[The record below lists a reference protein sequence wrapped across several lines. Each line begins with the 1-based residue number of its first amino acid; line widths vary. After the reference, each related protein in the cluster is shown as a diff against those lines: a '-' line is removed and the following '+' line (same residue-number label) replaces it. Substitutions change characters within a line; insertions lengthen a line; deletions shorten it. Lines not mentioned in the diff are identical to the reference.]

1 MDGIKRTKIGD
12 EDMNIGFLLCPPNP
26 NDPTTSTAAYRR
38 VTEMIKLLSG
48 DNRITFYILTKGKWS
63 VNLPFCEV
71 VFIRSAHAITL
82 WIKTLRTLLKDQK
95 RLDVLIAYN
104 PSICTS
110 PIVFLKILRSV
121 PIVVDYV
128 DKRGISIGR
137 TRNNLRGLVGSII
150 GRVNLNVIV
159 ERLFLFTMNNWITSP
174 KYLENVI
181 KKIKKNANIL
191 FYRGTLSEQLCLD
204 EKTQSVPAIVN
215 ENTINIAY
223 MGALYPTIGVDILL
237 NAFSKLAFENIHLYI
252 TGHGPMKPILE
263 KAIKEKKISN
273 VSLIY
278 LDYDVVHKFMTKMD
292 ILVLPLK
299 NAKRNITNFPS
310 KIIEYMWSGKAIIST
325 TVGEDILDIFENGK
339 TAILIEP
346 ENEEA
351 LRIALADLITNE
363 KKRKEL
369 GINAR
374 RYFEDNFS
382 EKVVKSKIFE
392 YLNDIVKN
400 AKRF

>member
-1 MDGIKRTKIGD
+1 MSGIERTKIGD
-12 EDMNIGFLLCPPNP
+12 EDMNLGFLLGPPNP

-38 VTEMIKLLSG
+38 VTEMIKLLSE

-63 VNLPFCEV
+63 VNLSFCDV
-71 VFIRSAHAITL
+71 VFIRSPSAITL
-82 WIKTLRTLLKDQK
+82 WVKTLRTLFKDRK
-95 RLDVLIAYN
+95 KLDVLIAYN
-104 PSICTS
+104 PSVRTS
-110 PIVFLKILRSV
+110 PIIFLKILRSV

-128 DKRGISIGR
+128 DKRGVSIGR

-150 GRVNLNVIV
+150 ERVNLNVIV

-174 KYLENVI
+174 KYLENEI
-181 KKIKKNANIL
+181 RRFKKNANIL

-204 EKTQSVPAIVN
+204 KKTESFPVIVN
-215 ENTINIAY
+215 ENAINIAY
-223 MGALYPTIGVDILL
+223 MGALYPTIGVDVLL
-237 NAFSKLAFENIHLYI
+237 NAFSKLTFENIQLYI

-263 KAIKEKKISN
+263 ATVEERKISN
-273 VSLIY
+273 VSLIH
-278 LDYDVVHKFMTKMD
+278 LDHDVVHKFMNEMD
-292 ILVLPLK
+292 ILVLPNK
-299 NAKRNITNFPS
+299 NARRNITNFPS
-310 KIIEYMWSGKAIIST
+310 KIIEYMWAGKAIIAT

-351 LRIALADLITNE
+351 LRNALANLINDE

-382 EKVVKSKIFE
+382 GKVVKSKILE
-392 YLNDIVKN
+392 YLNDIII